1 MKHILK
7 YNNIY
12 KLSQS
17 LNYMVLID
25 FMNKTQ
31 TKKFIIEEV
40 RKSNEY
46 YHKDI
51 NQLRERILKLEET
64 IRVFDKILNL
74 RGQKQLK
81 GGKEK

>member
-1 MKHILK
+1 
-7 YNNIY
+7 
-12 KLSQS
+12 
-17 LNYMVLID
+17 MVLID